1 MESGVPQARGFRTL
15 PGLRVWEK
23 APLSPFTTIATGGT
37 AGLLLSALNYEG
49 LVSALRVLRESEAPW
64 FCLGGGSNL
73 LVADRGYP
81 GIVLKLEEG
90 FQYVD
95 GLPDRP
101 GKNGERGGKDGMRA
115 GKDDPGPGKDDPAA
129 ESGTEWHG
137 QHGSPEQ
144 TELVVGA
151 GAFLAR
157 LAAVAAEAGLS
168 GLEWACGIPGTV
180 GGAMAMN
187 AGAHGVSLDQVAV
200 AVELASDQGVR
211 WVSRESL
218 ECGYRFCRL
227 PAGSVVTAVR
237 LVLTPG
243 DPGDILQRHRALLR
257 VRRTTQ
263 PRGTRTF
270 GSAFKNPPGDS
281 AGRLLEAAGL
291 KGVRHGGAEISTVHA
306 NFIVNLGDATT
317 GDVLCLMGIMR
328 EAVIRSCGVSLEPE
342 VRLLGAAFPWSE
354 GQRSDG

>member
-81 GIVLKLEEG
+81 GVVLKLDEG

-95 GLPDRP
+95 GLPDCA
-101 GKNGERGGKDGMRA
+101 GKDGMRA
-115 GKDDPGPGKDDPAA
+115 GKADPWAGTGAEVPGPDR
-129 ESGTEWHG
+129 W
-137 QHGSPEQ
+137 PEQ
-144 TELVVGA
+144 TELVAGA

-211 WVSRESL
+211 WVSRESF

-243 DPGDILQRHRALLR
+243 DPGDILQRLRALLR

-281 AGRLLEAAGL
+281 AGRLLDAAGL

>member
-23 APLSPFTTIATGGT
+23 APLSPFTTIATGGN

-81 GIVLKLEEG
+81 GVVLKLDEG

-95 GLPDRP
+95 GLPHCA
-101 GKNGERGGKDGMRA
+101 GKGGEGVGKDGMRA
-115 GKDDPGPGKDDPAA
+115 GKDDPWAVSGAEVPGPDM
-129 ESGTEWHG
+129 W
-137 QHGSPEQ
+137 PEQ
-144 TELVVGA
+144 TELVAGA

-243 DPGDILQRHRALLR
+243 DPRDILQRHRALLR
-257 VRRTTQ
+257 ARRTTQ
-263 PRGTRTF
+263 PRGSRTF

-281 AGRLLEAAGL
+281 AGRLLDAAGL

>member
-81 GIVLKLEEG
+81 GVVLKLDEG

-95 GLPDRP
+95 GLPDCI
-101 GKNGERGGKDGMRA
+101 GKDGEGV
-115 GKDDPGPGKDDPAA
+115 GKDGAPAGEADQWAGTGA
-129 ESGTEWHG
+129 EV
-137 QHGSPEQ
+137 PESDGWPKQ
-144 TELVVGA
+144 TELVAGA
-151 GAFLAR
+151 GVFLAR

-180 GGAMAMN
+180 GGAIAMN

-270 GSAFKNPPGDS
+270 GSAFKNPAGDS
-281 AGRLLEAAGL
+281 AGRLLDAAGL

-317 GDVLCLMGIMR
+317 GDVVCLMGIMR

>member
-1 MESGVPQARGFRTL
+1 MVPPVSF
-15 PGLRVWEK
+15 
-23 APLSPFTTIATGGT
+23 
-37 AGLLLSALNYEG
+37 LSALNYEG
-49 LVSALRVLRESEAPW
+49 LVSALRVLQESEASW

-81 GIVLKLEEG
+81 GVVLKLDEG
-90 FQYVD
+90 FQYVE
-95 GLPDRP
+95 GLPDCA
-101 GKNGERGGKDGMRA
+101 GKDGERA
-115 GKDDPGPGKDDPAA
+115 ATGAGGPGPGGPP
-129 ESGTEWHG
+129 G
-137 QHGSPEQ
+137 Q
-144 TELVVGA
+144 TVLVAGA

-187 AGAHGVSLDQVAV
+187 AGAHGASLDQVAV
-200 AVELASDQGVR
+200 AVELASDQDVR
-211 WVSRESL
+211 WVPRETL

-237 LVLTPG
+237 LLLTSG
-243 DPGDILQRHRALLR
+243 DPGVILQRHRALLR

-263 PRGTRTF
+263 PRGSRTF
-270 GSAFKNPPGDS
+270 GSVFKNPPGDS
-281 AGRLLEAAGL
+281 AGRLLDAAGL